1 MTVDLNLQTRNPRT
15 IPIFLHSL
23 VIKAREEGTSS
34 LNQIIHLYGL
44 TPATATPQHNSP
56 SIMAATQQQEAK
68 FYQTVEQA
76 KKDLDAVSAPST
88 TPSSPGLSAD
98 SSRASIASVDTPP
111 SPLSPATVAD
121 SFVFAFDID
130 GVLVRGGKAI
140 PEAIQAMRV
149 LNGENEFGIHV

>member
-1 MTVDLNLQTRNPRT
+1 
-15 IPIFLHSL
+15 
-23 VIKAREEGTSS
+23 
-34 LNQIIHLYGL
+34 
-44 TPATATPQHNSP
+44 
-56 SIMAATQQQEAK
+56 MAATQQQEAK